1 MGSMINVRLPAGQ
14 LEGTAATLLNWL
26 VRPGEKVQKDQ
37 PLVELETDKVTM
49 EVASPADGFVD
60 QLLLDAG
67 AEVTMES
74 ILAILSDQHADN
86 TAAQAPTAAQ
96 PAVAGTLAASA
107 VEPSTRHPLLSPAV
121 RRLAKQHQLDLH
133 QLSGS
138 GKGGRITKSDVLSYL
153 SSAQIHPSAAA
164 SAPQQT
170 MPALTQPV
178 QQAAPQSTAT
188 HAALEQPATTGN
200 ASSLR
205 PHTPMRKRIAE
216 HMVDSLLHTAPHVTS
231 IFELDMTAIQRH
243 RAANKD
249 EFARQDVKLSFT
261 PYFVAAAVKALQQV
275 PEVNSQFHPH
285 GLELFHDCNI
295 GVGTALGNDGL
306 VVPVIRQAQDLNLLG
321 IARRLQQLTQA
332 AYEGSLKPADM
343 KGGTFTISNHGVS
356 GSLVATPI
364 IINQPQTAI
373 LGIGKMQKRVVVKEV
388 DGIDTMVI
396 RPMCYVTLTIDHRAL
411 DGYQTNTFLSVL
423 VDILENWR

>member
-74 ILAILSDQHADN
+74 ILAILSDQHADDF
-86 TAAQAPTAAQ
+86 AAETPTAAQ
-96 PAVAGTLAASA
+96 PAVADTLVASV
-107 VEPSTRHPLLSPAV
+107 VEPSTSHPLLSPAV

-138 GKGGRITKSDVLSYL
+138 GKGGRITKSDVLNYL
-153 SSAQIHPSAAA
+153 SSAQAQPSAAA
-164 SAPQQT
+164 SAPQQA

-178 QQAAPQSTAT
+178 QQTAPQRAAT
-188 HAALEQPATTGN
+188 HAALDQPAATGN

-243 RAANKD
+243 RAAHKD
-249 EFARQDVKLSFT
+249 EFARHDVKLSFT

-332 AYEGSLKPADM
+332 AYDGSLKPADM

-373 LGIGKMQKRVVVKEV
+373 LGIGKMQKRVVVKEL

-423 VDILENWR
+423 VDMLENWA